1 MVVALGVEGEDS
13 EVVVVAVEGLE
24 VVEEEEADSVLQEEG
39 LMVDMVVREEAMVV
53 VVVVVRQDTEEQGRE
68 MIEITQQVQAEGVE
82 EEVTVAE
89 EVGDT
94 MMLLLPN
101 VVDIETNVT
110 G

>member
-24 VVEEEEADSVLQEEG
+24 VVEEEEADSVLQGEG

-53 VVVVVRQDTEEQGRE
+53 VVVVVRQDKEEQGRE

-82 EEVTVAE
+82 DEVTVAE